1 MKASSVR
8 VLLPATIVV
17 ALVVL
22 VLSGCGGS
30 TGSTPSSV
38 ASTSAIGAATN
49 VTIQDFAFA
58 PQVLTVQAGTKVT
71 WTNEDSAVHTVVST
85 DSMSTDAA
93 QTDMFSSGNLAQGQ
107 AFSFT
112 FADVGTYYY
121 ECSIHAGEPAMHGE
135 IVVSGT
141 APASDSPSSAGSTES
156 GGSSGETGGY

>member
-17 ALVVL
+17 ALVVF

-30 TGSTPSSV
+30 TSATPSGV
-38 ASTSAIGAATN
+38 ASTSAIGSATS

-58 PQVLTVQAGTKVT
+58 PQALTVQAGTKVT

-93 QTDMFSSGNLAQGQ
+93 QTDTFSSGNLAQGQ
-107 AFSFT
+107 TFDFT

-121 ECSIHAGEPAMHGE
+121 ECSIHPGEPAMHGE
-135 IVVSGT
+135 IVVSST
-141 APASDSPSSAGSTES
+141 APASDSPSSSGSTES